1 VESFLYGVADSG
13 LMIQHHFVATHAHGA
28 PLMSGGATGP
38 EGSIL
43 VLPILALVSGIVV
56 FTLPRSSYG
65 HPALN

>member
-1 VESFLYGVADSG
+1 
-13 LMIQHHFVATHAHGA
+13 MIQHHFVATHAQGA
-28 PLMSGGATGP
+28 PLMSGGATGL

-43 VLPILALVSGIVV
+43 VLPILALVSCIVV